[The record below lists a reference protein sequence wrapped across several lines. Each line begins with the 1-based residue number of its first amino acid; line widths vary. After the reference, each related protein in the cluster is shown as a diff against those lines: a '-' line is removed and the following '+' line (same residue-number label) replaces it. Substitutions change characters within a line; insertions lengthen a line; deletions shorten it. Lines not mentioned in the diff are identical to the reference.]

1 MSGLLRRPRPDA
13 REMERDN
20 IAMRVIQGIGRSSA
34 IETARI
40 GRQSLDKAG
49 RLSEEEAHCA
59 SGILSPHPL

>member
-1 MSGLLRRPRPDA
+1 
-13 REMERDN
+13 MERDN